1 MLGCRYLP
9 VWINVTGRHFENKG
23 KLKKLFI
30 GQFYSLQ
37 WLVRKLE
44 GRVWYSEKR
53 ITGEVSISTVKFR
66 IERIPKLVRSYKL
79 EDISNMDN
87 FGLFF
92 ELLPDKGLIEKA
104 KN

>member
-1 MLGCRYLP
+1 MLQEDALKIKESLKGSLLDSSKASNG
-9 VWINVTGRHFENKG
+9 WLENWKVAYG
-23 KLKKLFI
+23 I
-30 GQFYSLQ
+30 
-37 WLVRKLE
+37 RE
-44 GRVWYSEKR
+44 TR
-53 ITGEVSISTVKFR
+53 ITGKVSVSTVKFR
-66 IERIPKLVRSYKL
+66 IERIPELVRSYKL

>member
-1 MLGCRYLP
+1 MLQEDALKIKESLKSSLLDSSTASNGWL
-9 VWINVTGRHFENKG
+9 ENWKVACG
-23 KLKKLFI
+23 I
-30 GQFYSLQ
+30 
-37 WLVRKLE
+37 RE
-44 GRVWYSEKR
+44 RR